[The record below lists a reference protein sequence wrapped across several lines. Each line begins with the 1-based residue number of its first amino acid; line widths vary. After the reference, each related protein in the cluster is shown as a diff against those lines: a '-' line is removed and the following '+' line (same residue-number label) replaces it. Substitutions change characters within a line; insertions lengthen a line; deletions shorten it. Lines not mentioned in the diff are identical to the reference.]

1 MAVAVVKKLIL
12 VLTLLLPLS
21 YNAENISCIIKL
33 GGFKIGTLSAVH
45 ITVKNMDYYTIV
57 SNVEVNLIIKVKVF
71 YKTESIYKDGVLIQ
85 SNVSSIVNGKP
96 YTSKTI
102 WNGARYIIN
111 CETHKYQFSDTT
123 RTSPI
128 NWSVSKL
135 YFSKPDDKTEVFAET
150 YGRTNHLVLNK
161 DGIFLF
167 EIPNSKQQY
176 SYTKNDF
183 FGVEMINAIKNFKV
197 IRL

>member
-45 ITVKNMDYYTIV
+45 LTVKNMDYYTIV
-57 SNVEVNLIIKVKVF
+57 SNVEVNLLIKVKVF
-71 YKTESIYKDGVLIQ
+71 YKTETIYKDGVLIQ
-85 SNVSSIVNGKP
+85 SNVSSIVNGKA

-102 WNGARYIIN
+102 WNGIRYMIN

-135 YFSKPDDKTEVFAET
+135 YFSKPEDKTEVFAET

-161 DGIFLF
+161 DGGFLF